1 METSKP
7 ILKIDYSDSG
17 IKTLRSMSTILALLG
32 FIALIASFI
41 LISSETGYDPIT
53 MKTHPVPV
61 WDIVL
66 CSAGIISCFI
76 LSFVLKSLAV
86 IAENALI
93 QKTIAMN
100 HYAIINKQ
108 EEGKRGV
115 MDKIAD
121 RINED

>member
-1 METSKP
+1 METGKP

-86 IAENALI
+86 IAEI

-108 EEGKRGV
+108 EEGKRGI